1 MKQLLITL
9 SFLSI
14 ISMSGQTPCTSGTA
28 GEYPC
33 NGYDLQSFI
42 SLDEMDAQ
50 QGNDSWGWT
59 DPQNGK
65 EYALIGLDNGTA
77 FIDVSDPVN
86 AVYLG
91 KLPTHTQNST
101 WRDIKTYNNHAFIVS
116 EASNHGMQ
124 VFDLT
129 RLRDVSNPPETFD
142 EDAHYS
148 GFGSAHNVII
158 NEDSGYAYGVG
169 TSTFNGGPHF
179 VDISDPTNPTPAGG
193 YSDDSYSH
201 DAQVVT
207 YSGPDTEHLGKEI
220 LIGSNENEIAIVDIT
235 NKNNPIGLST
245 ISYSNVEYTHQGWFT
260 EDQRYF
266 IVGDEIDEI
275 NVGFNTRTI
284 IFDFEDLDN
293 PSFHFEYEGPTEAI
307 DHNGYVK
314 GDKYYLSN
322 YRAGMRVLD
331 ISQIGN
337 ESITEIG
344 FFDTYPDSDSANFDG
359 AWNVY
364 PFFASNNIV
373 ISDINR
379 GFFLVREPS
388 IGLDTGVVAIT
399 SPVTGSGLSD
409 AEVVTIEI
417 QNFGGTTQTSI
428 PVFYSLD
435 GAAPVNET
443 YTGSIAQGAT
453 DTYSFITTVDLSEF
467 TDYVF
472 VAGTELTGDDDTSND
487 DTTAEVSNLGQ
498 DTGVVAI
505 TSPVTGG
512 GLTNAEV
519 VTIEIQNFG
528 GTTQTSIPVFYSL
541 DGAAPVNET
550 YTGSIAQGATD
561 TYSFTTTVDLSELT
575 IYVFVAGT
583 ELVGD
588 DDTSNDDTTAEV
600 STFLCQPEANCTLG
614 DGLTL
619 VSVEEINNPSG
630 CETDGYGDFT
640 DLIANLAQGG
650 TYDITLSTGFGNQ
663 FVKVWVDFNNDFTF
677 SNNEVILNNFVIAP
691 GSAAGNYTETTSIT
705 IPANATLGS
714 HRMRVKTNWSAN
726 VPADACDETTYG
738 ETEDYTVNIID
749 ELGAADEAIIDFEIA
764 PNPAKENITITATS
778 EPIKSLEIFNILGQR
793 VLNLTFDA
801 TPLKKVNITSFKSG
815 MYLIRIN
822 TQITKRLIVK

>member
-33 NGYDLQSFI
+33 NGYDLQSII

-59 DPQNGK
+59 DPQDGK

-77 FIDVSDPVN
+77 FIDVSDPFN

-129 RLRDVSNPPETFD
+129 RLRDVSNPPEIFD

-364 PFFASNNIV
+364 PFFESNNIV

-550 YTGSIAQGATD
+550 YTGSISQGATD

-575 IYVFVAGT
+575 NYVFVAGT

-588 DDTSNDDTTAEV
+588 EDTSNDDTTAEV

-619 VSVEEINNPSG
+619 VLIEEINNPSG

-677 SNNEVILNNFVIAP
+677 SNNEVLLNNFVIAP

-714 HRMRVKTNWSAN
+714 HRMRIKTNWSTG

-738 ETEDYTVNIID
+738 ETEDYTANITD

-793 VLNLTFDA
+793 VLNVTFDA
-801 TPLKKVNITSFKSG
+801 TPTKNINITSLKSG
-815 MYLIRIN
+815 MYLVRIN
-822 TQITKRLIVK
+822 SQITKRLIVK